1 MFVLNSYLE
10 RKLDKN
16 VLKKTAGVEL
26 LRLCFSACHEH
37 KACCVLA
44 PLFEGNKKQSL
55 HPLMI
60 RFYGTSSVTSSCIFS
75 VLVKKIRTK
84 VSQTLV
90 TILKGY
96 LEKPILKKNLIKLP
110 F

>member
-1 MFVLNSYLE
+1 
-10 RKLDKN
+10 
-16 VLKKTAGVEL
+16 
-26 LRLCFSACHEH
+26 
-37 KACCVLA
+37 
-44 PLFEGNKKQSL
+44 
-55 HPLMI
+55 MI